1 MVSHEASTALAS
13 VLSTLGTRL
22 FTAENSSTSSAFG
35 SNGAAPQPVKLP
47 GEDFAGKA
55 ALEKEVALLSARIQ
69 ILEARA
75 SATNGQTLPDTPNE
89 VPMEML
95 SLNES
100 TSIPANSENIKTK
113 DPSLPPK
120 DIDALLGGS
129 LQLSVQQMDT
139 IRQHVE
145 NQSDQIQSQRSTIE
159 TISAQLQSHQEQT
172 SRAVSG
178 LAVGAEDITALK
190 RELLKHQQT
199 NLGFSKALRE
209 IGNIITAVANGDL
222 TKPVVIHD
230 VELDPEIA
238 TFKRT
243 INVMIEQLKEF
254 ALQVT
259 RVAKETGTEGQ
270 LGGKAVLPGV
280 SGVWAELTENVNV
293 MSAQLTEQVR
303 DIAKVTTAVARGDL
317 TQKVS
322 ASCKGEILDLKV

>member
-1 MVSHEASTALAS
+1 MVSNEASTALAS

-22 FTAENSSTSSAFG
+22 FAAENSTTSTAFG
-35 SNGAAPQPVKLP
+35 SNGTTPPPVKLP
-47 GEDFAGKA
+47 GEDFVGKA
-55 ALEKEVALLSARIQ
+55 ALEEEVASLSARIQ

-95 SLNES
+95 SLDES
-100 TSIPANSENIKTK
+100 TAKSENIKTK
-113 DPSLPPK
+113 DSSLPPK

-129 LQLSVQQMDT
+129 LQLSVQQMET

-145 NQSDQIQSQRSTIE
+145 NQSDQIQSQKNTIE